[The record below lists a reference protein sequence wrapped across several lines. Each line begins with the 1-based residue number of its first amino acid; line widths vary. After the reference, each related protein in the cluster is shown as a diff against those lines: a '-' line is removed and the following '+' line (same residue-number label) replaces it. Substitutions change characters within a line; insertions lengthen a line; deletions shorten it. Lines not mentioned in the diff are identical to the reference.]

1 MMSKTPKSVKGVIC
15 ASLSCRSGPKANS
28 RQSPQRLRNSMFFH
42 EGLVS
47 GTGYREKAYRDERST
62 VTLTPSAATQPSHQ
76 LFHILL
82 PNLLPENAPEQG
94 STAASVPWACVWR

>member
-28 RQSPQRLRNSMFFH
+28 RQSPQSLRNSTFFH

-47 GTGYREKAYRDERST
+47 GTGYREKAYRDTRST

-82 PNLLPENAPEQG
+82 PNLLPENAPNKDQPQQV
-94 STAASVPWACVWR
+94 SQWARVWR

>member
-1 MMSKTPKSVKGVIC
+1 MISKNPKFVKGVIC

-28 RQSPQRLRNSMFFH
+28 RQSPESLHNSTIFH

-47 GTGYREKAYRDERST
+47 GTGYREKAYLDAHST
-62 VTLTPSAATQPSHQ
+62 VTVSPSAATQPSHQ
-76 LFHILL
+76 LFHALL

-94 STAASVPWACVWR
+94 STTANIPWACVCR